1 MAQILEK
8 ALDLALERKDPRK
21 KLERRKKK
29 EASRSRPRPDEV
41 SSKNE
46 RKNESEPSPR
56 RSRYI
61 PSSLRERLLER
72 ASYQCEYRGLAGV
85 RCTER
90 TGLEID
96 HIEPYAKE
104 GATGETNLRVLCRGH
119 NLFLAVEE
127 FGEEFVARKV
137 ERKRQQ
143 TSGTSPAGRCEVT
156 DAR

>member
-8 ALDLALERKDPRK
+8 ALDLALERKDPKK

-29 EASRSRPRPDEV
+29 ETSRSRPRPDEV

-46 RKNESEPSPR
+46 RKNESDPTPR

-72 ASYQCEYRGLAGV
+72 ASYQCEYRGLEGV

-96 HIEPYAKE
+96 HIEPYAK
-104 GATGETNLRVLCRGH
+104 GGTTGETNLRVLCRGH

-137 ERKRQQ
+137 ERKRRQ
-143 TSGTSPAGRCEVT
+143 TSSASPAGRCEVVQR
-156 DAR
+156 A